1 MGNGF
6 DGLSPYYDPLAR
18 LVFGNTIENSQEQ
31 FLSQIESNSR
41 VLIVGGGTGNIL
53 KKLSAIPGIFI
64 IYVEASKEM
73 VNRAKD
79 QFDNSDSSTTFIN
92 TTISDFSIDGRFD
105 YIITPF
111 FLDLFNGRSLELV
124 MNKLHGY
131 LIEDGQ
137 WLFTDFQLGSGWRK
151 LWQVPLSKLMV
162 IFFRLTCRIEAK
174 TLQDFD
180 KYFRQLGYS
189 LDKEKLFY
197 GEFIVGRVYRKI

>member
-1 MGNGF
+1 MSNGF
-6 DGLSPYYDPLAR
+6 DRLAPYYDPLAR

-31 FLSQIESNSR
+31 FLSQIRLNSR

-73 VNRAKD
+73 INRAKD
-79 QFDNSDSSTTFIN
+79 KVENSGGTKFIH
-92 TTISDFSIDGRFD
+92 TTIDDFNYDGHFD

-111 FLDLFNGRSLELV
+111 FLDLFNGPSLDLV
-124 MNKLHGY
+124 MKKLHGY
-131 LIEDGQ
+131 LKEDGQ

-151 LWQVPLSKLMV
+151 LWQVPLLMLMV

-180 KYFRQLGYS
+180 KHFWQMGYS
-189 LDKEKLFY
+189 LDKEKVFY
-197 GEFIVGRVYRKI
+197 GEFIVGRVYRKT